1 MRAVAEFRKTYQE
14 LVYNLNV
21 DDLKTQ
27 FTETQVV
34 NILPNRDQ
42 KGRRVMVVNS
52 GQLWDPKIVT
62 EEQMF
67 QLFYIIHLI
76 AQLEPVTQ
84 IAGVVVIMDFDGL
97 GMKQV
102 KSITPGGSKRLLTFI
117 QKAMPLRLKEVHFVK
132 QPFVFKVVWALLK
145 PFVEEKLNKRVS
157 FDWTHGE
164 GWVICWVFN

>member
-1 MRAVAEFRKTYQE
+1 MRAVAEFRKTYQD

-21 DDLKTQ
+21 DALKVQ

-97 GMKQV
+97 GLKQV
-102 KSITPGGSKRLLTFI
+102 NLIDTIEFTD
-117 QKAMPLRLKEVHFVK
+117 PL
-132 QPFVFKVVWALLK
+132 
-145 PFVEEKLNKRVS
+145 
-157 FDWTHGE
+157 
-164 GWVICWVFN
+164 